1 MKKPTDTLIQNTVH
15 WLEIQIRENPFSD
28 VGILFSIHNGFVVRV
43 TKTISAK
50 EKTEGDKK

>member
-1 MKKPTDTLIQNTVH
+1 MKNEIQNAVQ
-15 WLEIQIRENPFSD
+15 WIVNQIQENPFSD
-28 VGILFSIHNGFVVRV
+28 IGISFTVHNGLIVRV